1 MTASCRTGEAAGA
14 FDHVIVGDDMAG
26 GIPDEAGARLRA
38 AVLAFGLRGVE
49 RAGAGAHD
57 LDDRWRCALEQFD
70 RRAFDVG
77 ERAARLDRA
86 RGRGRK
92 QQAIEIG
99 LRDVDAHDEQQR
111 CNHDPRQ
118 SIAHR
123 RLHTRRCYERL
134 NEL

>member
-1 MTASCRTGEAAGA
+1 MKP
-14 FDHVIVGDDMAG
+14 V
-26 GIPDEAGARLRA
+26 PDCALP
-38 AVLAFGLRGVE
+38 FSPSDCE

-57 LDDRWRCALEQFD
+57 LYDRWRRALEQLD

-77 ERAARLDRA
+77 ESAARLDRA
-86 RGRGRK
+86 RGRRRK

-111 CNHDPRQ
+111 YNHDPRQ

-123 RLHTRRCYERL
+123 GPRMRRC
-134 NEL
+134 